1 LEFSEAFNE
10 SQNGHH
16 EQAKGLFTRT
26 LKHNLLELFSKAFL
40 SLTPV
45 WCFPFTEQAEVSERL
60 NDRRERT

>member
-1 LEFSEAFNE
+1 MNPKPGIMSEKKDFYENI
-10 SQNGHH
+10 
-16 EQAKGLFTRT
+16 
-26 LKHNLLELFSKAFL
+26 KHNLLELLSKAFL